1 MNYIIIEDE
10 PSSRLF
16 LQEIMLRYHS
26 DWKLLGVCSNVSE
39 GIEAIRTFKP
49 DLVLLDIEIGEGTA
63 FDILNVVEDCSFKL
77 IFITAYEH
85 YALKAIK
92 YAALDYILKPIDLEE
107 LKLALDKTKSE
118 FENSNLRIKELKKN
132 FNEDEIHKTLMLP
145 TVKGYQLVQIKEIAY
160 IEANGQYVFIH
171 LLDKRKFLV
180 SHSLGYYE
188 ELLKDG
194 VFFRAHKSFI
204 VNVTKVTRV
213 ITQNVLKIELVNNA
227 QIDLA
232 IRRKE
237 AFLAVLKAKNK
248 N

>member
-16 LQEIMLRYHS
+16 LQEVMMRYHS
-26 DWKLLGVCSNVSE
+26 NWKLLGVCSNVSE

-63 FDILNVVEDCSFKL
+63 FDILNAVEDCSFKL

-92 YAALDYILKPIDLEE
+92 YAALDYILKPIDLSE
-107 LKLALDKTKSE
+107 LAKALAKTELE
-118 FENSNLRIKELKKN
+118 FETSNFRIQELKKN
-132 FNEDEIHKTLMLP
+132 LDENEALKSMMLP
-145 TVKGYQLVQIKEIAY
+145 TGKGYQVIQIEEIAF
-160 IEANGQYVFIH
+160 IEANGQYVYIH
-171 LLDKRKFLV
+171 LMDKSKILV

-188 ELLKDG
+188 ELLKDS
-194 VFFRAHKSFI
+194 VFFRAHKSYI
-204 VNVTKVTRV
+204 VNVAKVTRI
-213 ITQNVLKIELVNNA
+213 ITQTALKIELMNHV

-237 AFLAVLKAKNK
+237 AFLQILKTKNK